1 MILPETAIILILSI
15 LYFIPKIGRR
25 TYLNRKL
32 MILEKPLKNVI
43 MRGNAVRLPVIVLTS
58 LALYYQ
64 NSVICGS
71 LVPEK

>member
-1 MILPETAIILILSI
+1 MILPETAIILILGI
-15 LYFIPKIGRR
+15 FYFIPNIGRR
-25 TYLNRKL
+25 TYLNKKL
-32 MILEKPLKNVI
+32 MVLEKPLKNVI

-64 NSVICGS
+64 NSVIFGS

>member
-1 MILPETAIILILSI
+1 MILSGTEIILILSI
-15 LYFIPKIGRR
+15 FYFIPKIGRR

-64 NSVICGS
+64 NSVIFGS
-71 LVPEK
+71 LVL

>member
-1 MILPETAIILILSI
+1 MILSGTEIILILSI
-15 LYFIPKIGRR
+15 FYFIPNIRR
-25 TYLNRKL
+25 ITYLNRKL

-64 NSVICGS
+64 NSVIFGS
-71 LVPEK
+71 LVL